1 MVYMWCMCGKMPDNG
16 YVSVSVPN
24 RLHKVL
30 SEIVEDEDSLYT
42 SVSELVKEALRE
54 KIITLRSQT

>member
-1 MVYMWCMCGKMPDNG
+1 MCGKMPDNG